1 MNPTLH
7 FFGCSHGLYG
17 TVDGSHPD
25 AHTWTTDKSVPMVL
39 SKLLN
44 TELNNQSW
52 AGSCNYQI
60 FRQALKV
67 MDSIGEDDI
76 VFMQWTYVRKIWTT
90 HGASLWISDSPI
102 KNTPREVEIDWMNN
116 MTVDLFDQMTNTY
129 YHHFFDTEQELS
141 QLISFNNMIKSRTK
155 GKYYF
160 SIIDS
165 EELFKIIT
173 PEGKFL
179 RDELLND
186 PALVLIDGKQTTT
199 DFLIEHPECIYD
211 NVHASEEGCKRI
223 AEGYFTHITG
233 KEYDF

>member
-17 TVDGSHPD
+17 TVDMTHPEP
-25 AHTWTTDKSVPMVL
+25 HKWSTDKSVPMVL
-39 SKLLN
+39 SNLLG
-44 TELNNQSW
+44 TDINNQSW

-60 FRQALKV
+60 FRQALTL
-67 MDSIGEDDI
+67 EPNPNDI
-76 VFMQWTYVRKIWTT
+76 VFIQWSYIRKIWTS

-102 KNTPREVEIDWMNN
+102 KDTPREVEIDWMRN
-116 MTVDLFDQMTNTY
+116 MTVELFDKMTDTY

-141 QLISFNNMIKSRTK
+141 QLISFNQFIKSRLK
-155 GKYYF
+155 CKYYF

-165 EELFKIIT
+165 EEIFKIIT
-173 PEGKFL
+173 PEGKIL
-179 RDELLND
+179 RDIIMND
-186 PALVLIDGKQTTT
+186 PHLILIDGKQTTT
-199 DFLIEHPECIYD
+199 DFLIEHPDCIYD
-211 NVHASEEGCKRI
+211 VVHASEEGCRRI

>member
-1 MNPTLH
+1 MTNTLH

-17 TVDGSHPD
+17 TVDGSDPD
-25 AHTWTTDKSVPMVL
+25 AHKWSTDKSVPMVL

-44 TELNNQSW
+44 CDLNNQSW

-60 FRQALKV
+60 LRQALKV
-67 MDSIGEDDI
+67 LDTFKEDDI
-76 VFMQWTYVRKIWTT
+76 VFMQWTYVRKIWTS

-116 MTVDLFDQMTNTY
+116 MTVDLFDNMTHTY
-129 YHHFFDTEQELS
+129 YHHFFDTEQELL
-141 QLISFNNMIKSRTK
+141 QLISFNNLIRNKVK
-155 GKYYF
+155 CKYYF

-165 EELFKIIT
+165 QELFGIIT

-179 RDELLND
+179 VDEIMND
-186 PALVLIDGKQTTT
+186 PNLVLIDGKQTTT
-199 DFLIEHPECIYD
+199 DFLLEHPECLYD
-211 NVHASEEGCKRI
+211 NVHASEEGNRRI
-223 AEGYFTHITG
+223 SEGYFAHMTG